1 MKIIVAATE
10 FIVAI
15 CRTNLNWFEFV
26 QQIAATKQGQATCRS
41 NSADGATCRSDVSLR
56 FVASC
61 VSAFKKQEKIM
72 YHVSVHGNMSE
83 SMREQEMLWE
93 HKMIGESF
101 HSFSE
106 FSQTFTRV
114 SMTR

>member
-41 NSADGATCRSDVSLR
+41 NSADGAPCRSDVSLR

-61 VSAFKKQEKIM
+61 VWAFKKQEKIM
-72 YHVSVHGNMSE
+72 YHGNTSE